1 MKIYMDQSLGF
12 VTKGQEHKVCHLKRS
27 LYLKFH
33 EAIMSNGLT
42 IIEEDHYT
50 YVKWTKDEI
59 IFFSSYVDDILLTR
73 NNIEMINATKEWL
86 A

>member
-12 VTKGQEHKVCHLKRS
+12 VTKGQEHKVCHSKIS

-42 IIEEDHYT
+42 IVEQDHFV
-50 YVKWTKDEI
+50 YVKQRKD
-59 IFFSSYVDDILLTR
+59 
-73 NNIEMINATKEWL
+73 
-86 A
+86 